1 MFEIPDLLARIA
13 HQTPLSG
20 RLVAASLE
28 FALAAALA
36 AVAVRLLPVRLRR
49 LRSMI
54 WLLVL
59 VKPLLTLTLG
69 PTLAVVSLS
78 SGRSDLW
85 GQSRIVETVL
95 VKGGDFQKR
104 KSGPASA
111 YCLGDLGPRQGDGNG
126 LTSWPGLLLALWMA
140 GVAVGLAFFCWTRLR
155 LAGMIRAGHPAPG
168 AVTALYQEVSRRLG
182 VRRPPLMTVC
192 DEIVSPAL
200 IGSLAPQVILPAWMV
215 EEGNREKLEWSLRH
229 ELTHW
234 KFRDPWAALA
244 GELCRIFFFF
254 HPLAWL
260 VSRHWRRSAE
270 LACDQALVSCRSE
283 ALRYAEVLYGALK
296 RIHARP
302 ALAGSLYAT
311 RTQMGRRIETLLNR
325 HFDPAPRRAG
335 GSLAL
340 LALFAGATLLAGV
353 EIVAPAPARLSR
365 DFETQ
370 FEAGQPFS
378 TSTLSLHD
386 QALDADGLLLLK
398 IQGEVTFDPEG
409 RISAMA
415 PGSRL
420 DLEEES
426 NGRQHRLAVQPDAQG
441 MPSFQYSI
449 DGQSQDFDQEALAWS
464 QRMLGRAFALNKENF
479 R

>member
-1 MFEIPDLLARIA
+1 MLEIPDLLARIA
-13 HQTPLSG
+13 SQTPLSG

-28 FALAAALA
+28 LALAAALA
-36 AVAVRLLPVRLRR
+36 SLAVRLLPLRLRR

-69 PTLAVVSLS
+69 PALPVVSLS
-78 SGRSDLW
+78 SGRADLAS
-85 GQSRIVETVL
+85 QSRSLETVL
-95 VKGGDFQKR
+95 VKDGDFQNR
-104 KSGPASA
+104 KSPASA
-111 YCLGDLGPRQGDGNG
+111 YCLGDLGPRQGEGNG
-126 LTSWPGLLLALWMA
+126 LTSWPGLPLALWMA

-155 LAGMIRAGHPAPG
+155 LAGMIRAGHPAPE
-168 AVTALYQEVSRRLG
+168 AVTALYQEVAHRLG
-182 VRRPPLMTVC
+182 LRRPPLLRVC
-192 DEIVSPAL
+192 DEIASPAL
-200 IGSLAPQVILPAWMV
+200 IGSLAPKVVLPGWMV

-229 ELTHW
+229 ELTHL

-260 VSRHWRRSAE
+260 VSRQWRRSAE

-296 RIHARP
+296 RIHTRP
-302 ALAGSLYAT
+302 ALAASLYAT

-353 EIVAPAPARLSR
+353 EIVAPAPAWLSR
-365 DFETQ
+365 DFEKN
-370 FEAGQPFS
+370 FETGQPFS
-378 TSTLSLHD
+378 ASTLSLPD
-386 QALDADGLLLLK
+386 QALDRDGLLLFK
-398 IQGEVTFDPEG
+398 IQGEVTFDQAG

-441 MPSFQYSI
+441 MPSFKYSI
-449 DGQSQDFDQEALAWS
+449 DGQSQDFDQKALAWS
-464 QRMLGRAFALNKENF
+464 QRMLGRAL
-479 R
+479 RPQ